1 MVLDFYFNDWHLIVG
16 SFYLRIFLVVGQ
28 SFVDDFPYAGIELF
42 EFLVL
47 RGDRRVV
54 RLSRESVDQ
63 ARHQAVYGPDDL

>member
-47 RGDRRVV
+47 
-54 RLSRESVDQ
+54 
-63 ARHQAVYGPDDL
+63 